1 MEKQVGPF
9 LLVIKPVGE
18 IAGTYIFNNKTKHLI
33 TRAELT
39 TLRQLTTR
47 QRIKAFVIR

>member
-18 IAGTYIFNNKTKHLI
+18 IAGIYLI
-33 TRAELT
+33 
-39 TLRQLTTR
+39 
-47 QRIKAFVIR
+47 IKRNI